1 METKQV
7 EQLKLN
13 VTNIKSFLVSS
24 NKETK
29 KINAQKSSLVR
40 TQEQAEKRKLKEN
53 TLESVP
59 GSGTAKNI
67 FSQVT
72 SPVTSFFDK
81 ILNFAG
87 SVLLGVIVNNLPA
100 IIEKAQE
107 VINVVK
113 PLWEVASKAI
123 GFIFNTSKTIFE
135 GVVSFFNPQKVQ
147 SETEEV
153 TAELGALEKEL
164 DFDENILGNL
174 GPLPDEEG
182 AELEQVDDATD
193 DVPEPAKDLLPTPT
207 QTTAAPPQPQKRNE
221 GGEIIKTTQPNQ
233 PPPKSS
239 TNAKHP
245 FERLYNNVNMNRKTL
260 ELYKKNIDKYEKI
273 NEKLKD
279 VKLGGG
285 GATTGGGPFSS
296 PDQTPVPVNVGPISP
311 GGMLDF
317 IGHGDGATGKLV
329 MKDSKGKKVGSWEA
343 ISGVLRTAGTSQA
356 DRTNVSGRLYPL
368 PDGTYPLVAYA
379 RHAYVKGV
387 GTWSTF
393 INNASGSI
401 GRRSAVMV
409 HNDIGSNGTA
419 GCIGVELGGTSGTK
433 AEQAF
438 LTLYEAVKPT
448 SVKVSIGKGAQKN
461 QSLKAKPRVTPDNV
475 PVSEA
480 AKNKNKSKTIIL
492 PVEVEKPV
500 TVPVT
505 SNNSGG
511 GVNSSTKNKN
521 VSPLHNIP

>member
-1 METKQV
+1 METRQV

-24 NKETK
+24 NKESQ
-29 KINAQKSSLVR
+29 KISAQKSSLIR
-40 TQEQAEKRKLKEN
+40 RQEQSEKRKLKEKSI
-53 TLESVP
+53 ESVP
-59 GSGTAKNI
+59 GSGTAGNI
-67 FSQVT
+67 FSKIT
-72 SPVTSFFDK
+72 SPATSFLDK

-87 SVLLGVIVNNLPA
+87 SILLGVIVNNLPA
-100 IIEKAQE
+100 IIAKAEE

-113 PLWEVASKAI
+113 PLWEGAVKTI

-135 GVVSFFNPQKVQ
+135 SVVSFFNPKKVE
-147 SETEEV
+147 SETQEV
-153 TAELGALEKEL
+153 TAELNSLEKEL

-174 GPLPDEEG
+174 GPLPSEEEIEQDEVE
-182 AELEQVDDATD
+182 EITEK
-193 DVPEPAKDLLPTPT
+193 VPEPVKTIIPVIPFN
-207 QTTAAPPQPQKRNE
+207 PPEPQKRNE
-221 GGEIIKTTQPNQ
+221 GGEIIRTTQPNQ
-233 PPPKSS
+233 SPPKSS
-239 TNAKHP
+239 RNAKHP
-245 FERLYNNVNMNRKTL
+245 FERLYNNVHMNRDTL
-260 ELYKKNIDKYEKI
+260 ELYRKNIDKYEKI
-273 NEKLKD
+273 NEKLKGIN
-279 VKLGGG
+279 LGGG
-285 GATTGGGPFSS
+285 APTSGGPPSS
-296 PDQTPVPVNVGPISP
+296 PDQTPVPVNVGPIKP

-317 IGHGDGATGKLV
+317 IGHGDGATGRLV
-329 MKDSKGKKVGSWEA
+329 LKDASGKKIGSWEA

-379 RHAYVKGV
+379 KHAYVKGV

-448 SVKVSIGKGAQKN
+448 SVKVSIGKGAKKN
-461 QSLKAKPRVTPDNV
+461 QSLKPKPRTTPDNV
-475 PVSEA
+475 PVSQA
-480 AKNKNKSKTIIL
+480 QKNKGKTKTVII
-492 PVEVEKPV
+492 PVEVAKPV
-500 TVPVT
+500 PVNTGSNNGSTILNTSRPRT
-505 SNNSGG
+505 SNS
-511 GVNSSTKNKN
+511 
-521 VSPLHNIP
+521 LHNIP